1 MKVEERAVTT
11 NTAGRP
17 KFYRST
23 PDADEVTVTSED
35 AQRTTTGYEIPVP
48 TRGDFEDL
56 LDRAA
61 TKRPP
66 EQPS

>member
-17 KFYRST
+17 RFYKST
-23 PDADEVTVTSED
+23 PDTDNVVVASED
-35 AQRTTTGYEIPVP
+35 AQTTTTGYEIPVP
-48 TRGDFEDL
+48 ARGDFEDL